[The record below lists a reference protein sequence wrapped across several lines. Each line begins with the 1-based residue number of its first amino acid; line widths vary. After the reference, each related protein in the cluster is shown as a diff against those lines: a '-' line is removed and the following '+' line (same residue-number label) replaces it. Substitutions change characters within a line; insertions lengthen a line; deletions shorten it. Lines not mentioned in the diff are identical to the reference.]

1 MTRIKAKSGHYKRRD
16 LRAAAVGAMSTQDNP
31 PPPKPAKKG
40 KR

>member
-1 MTRIKAKSGHYKRRD
+1 MTRIKAKPKQK
-16 LRAAAVGAMSTQDNP
+16 AAVGAMSTQDH